1 MELFYRKSGHG
12 EPLVILH
19 GLYGSS
25 DNWHSIARELADKH
39 TVYLIDQRNHGH
51 SPHHPEHNYD
61 LLVSDLEE
69 FMLRHHLTRSVI
81 LGHSMGGKAA
91 LAFSVNNPEKVS
103 KLIVVDISPLG
114 YNSSSNAPERSI
126 HERIIRAL
134 LAVDPLQI
142 KTRNE
147 ADAIL
152 QKTIA
157 LPAIRQFL
165 LKNLK
170 RDGEGKFY
178 WGLNI
183 KGLSDNLQS
192 IFAGVVPETASQLS
206 AAANLPALF
215 IKGAYSGYIRN
226 HDEAAIRQ
234 YFPNARLITIQGAGH
249 WTHADQPQ
257 AFIRT
262 VREFLHADENE
273 TLQ

>member
-12 EPLVILH
+12 EPLLVLH

-25 DNWHSIARELADKH
+25 DNWHSVARELAGHH

-61 LLVSDLEE
+61 VLSKDVEE
-69 FMLRHHLTRSVI
+69 FMTRHHLTRAVI

-91 LAFSVNNPEKVS
+91 MAFSVKNPEKVS

-114 YNSSSNAPERSI
+114 YNRSSNAPERSI

-134 LAVDPLQI
+134 LTVDPLQI

-147 ADAIL
+147 ADTIL
-152 QKTIA
+152 QKAIA
-157 LPAIRQFL
+157 LPAIRHFL

-183 KGLSDNLQS
+183 QGLSDNLQA
-192 IFAGVVPETASQLS
+192 IFESVVPETTNQLT
-206 AAANLPALF
+206 AAANLSVLF
-215 IKGAYSGYIRN
+215 IKGAYSGYIRS
-226 HDEAAIRQ
+226 HDEDAIRR
-234 YFPNARLITIQGAGH
+234 YFLNARLITIQGAGH

-257 AFIRT
+257 AFIRA
-262 VREFLHADENE
+262 VKEFLQAPEYDP
-273 TLQ
+273 QQ